1 MYAASYSLRL
11 NVTLGLTYDAM
22 RFMICMYDTI
32 GGKVKSGEKRGAR
45 KGGWVRGLLK
55 YIYNRHPIPPHKK
68 FYKSQENLFS
78 LLFLSQMEKSP
89 PSLLIP
95 SFSLLHSPR

>member
-11 NVTLGLTYDAM
+11 NVTLRLTYDAM

-32 GGKVKSGEKRGAR
+32 GGESEIGGEKVGRRGGGPR

-55 YIYNRHPIPPHKK
+55 YI
-68 FYKSQENLFS
+68 
-78 LLFLSQMEKSP
+78 
-89 PSLLIP
+89 
-95 SFSLLHSPR
+95 